1 MATASNI
8 RKNPY
13 KRHLIKNHRKIKRS
27 TSCCSTTCS
36 PLFIHQK
43 QYSYTMYQ
51 DNYCLNKWYWLLN
64 LVLLLAPG
72 PSTATPLNGCLVK
85 VIGKDKTT
93 FALPFPHCRISE
105 QWGTAIMGSVETL
118 PISFSNIKRTIAMH
132 YGTVDT
138 VNVIENM
145 NYRNNLNSIL
155 LETNYTNRADANYI
169 AIGY

>member
-1 MATASNI
+1 
-8 RKNPY
+8 
-13 KRHLIKNHRKIKRS
+13 
-27 TSCCSTTCS
+27 
-36 PLFIHQK
+36 
-43 QYSYTMYQ
+43 
-51 DNYCLNKWYWLLN
+51 
-64 LVLLLAPG
+64 
-72 PSTATPLNGCLVK
+72 
-85 VIGKDKTT
+85 
-93 FALPFPHCRISE
+93 
-105 QWGTAIMGSVETL
+105 MGSVETL